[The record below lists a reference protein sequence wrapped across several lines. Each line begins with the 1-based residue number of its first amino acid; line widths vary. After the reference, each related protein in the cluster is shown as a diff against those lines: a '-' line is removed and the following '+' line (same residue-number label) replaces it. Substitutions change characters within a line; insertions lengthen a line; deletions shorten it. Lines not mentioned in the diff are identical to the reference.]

1 MTASLAS
8 DVINTI
14 LNILY
19 YQWYFG
25 IQFLVCATLGHFVA
39 VKTGRSHLNWI
50 LTGLLAGAIPVAGI
64 FFMVAALLWYPPP
77 APRSGAGY
85 HPRHRVRDRPRDSGS
100 TRRNRR

>member
-1 MTASLAS
+1 MHQDQFS
-8 DVINTI
+8 DSGPGSQLGDRLWVTMMDSRQHFRQPVWAVTI
-14 LNILY
+14 VH
-19 YQWYFG
+19 QTVG
-25 IQFLVCATLGHFVA
+25 A
-39 VKTGRSHLNWI
+39 V
-50 LTGLLAGAIPVAGI
+50 AGAIPVAGI

>member
-8 DVINTI
+8 DIVDTVLKI
-14 LNILY
+14 LAF
-19 YQWYFG
+19 QWSVG
-25 IQFLVCATLGHFVA
+25 IQFIICATLGHFVA
-39 VKTGRSHLNWI
+39 VKTGRNHLNWI
-50 LTGLLAGAIPVAGI
+50 LTGLLAGALPVAGI
-64 FFMVAALLWYPPP
+64 LFMVAALLWYPPP